1 MARII
6 EVTDLILRDAQQSLL
21 ETSMA
26 LEDVIP
32 VCEYLDNAG
41 YWSLECWG
49 GTSFDSCIRKL
60 NEDPWERLRAYRK
73 LLPKTRLQ
81 MLLRGQNL
89 LAYRNFDDS
98 IVSRFVEKAALN
110 GIDVFR
116 VYDAFNDIRNL
127 KASLEAV
134 RKVGKHAQGSICYAP
149 SPVHTVAALVDMAQQ
164 IKALGCDSICI
175 RDVGGLLKPQAAYDL
190 VKGIKEKCGED
201 TLVSVHTHSTTGVT
215 MVSLMK
221 AVEAGCDMVDTA
233 ISSLAFGRGHN
244 PTESFVEMLEGTGYE
259 CRLDLERPFGSSS
272 TLRQCGHATMHSS
285 TKTSGLRP
293 RYSRVRFRRR

>member
-49 GTSFDSCIRKL
+49 GASFDSCIRKL
-60 NEDPWERLRAYRK
+60 NEDPWERLRTYRK

-116 VYDAFNDIRNL
+116 V
-127 KASLEAV
+127 
-134 RKVGKHAQGSICYAP
+134 
-149 SPVHTVAALVDMAQQ
+149 
-164 IKALGCDSICI
+164 
-175 RDVGGLLKPQAAYDL
+175 
-190 VKGIKEKCGED
+190 
-201 TLVSVHTHSTTGVT
+201 
-215 MVSLMK
+215 
-221 AVEAGCDMVDTA
+221 
-233 ISSLAFGRGHN
+233 
-244 PTESFVEMLEGTGYE
+244 
-259 CRLDLERPFGSSS
+259 
-272 TLRQCGHATMHSS
+272 
-285 TKTSGLRP
+285 
-293 RYSRVRFRRR
+293 